1 MGTLLHGHLMTD
13 DSAAHVSEEVTGAAR
28 AAPIAIMVAVGGTQF
43 LGWLIYIAASFA
55 TTSVPDLL
63 STTLPLPMGQ
73 LFLNVAG
80 KHGMLAIWSCIIIV
94 QVRESAADVCL
105 SSLTSPSSLQALHR
119 VWMPL
124 ALSSHSPVITR
135 CLALDGGNRSIRTLR
150 RP

>member
-1 MGTLLHGHLMTD
+1 MTD

-55 TTSVPDLL
+55 TTSVPNLL

-80 KHGMLAIWSCIIIV
+80 KNGMLAIWSCIIIV
-94 QVRESAADVCL
+94 QVGESC
-105 SSLTSPSSLQALHR
+105 
-119 VWMPL
+119 
-124 ALSSHSPVITR
+124 
-135 CLALDGGNRSIRTLR
+135 C
-150 RP
+150 

>member
-1 MGTLLHGHLMTD
+1 MTD

-43 LGWLIYIAASFA
+43 LGWLVYIAASFA

-80 KHGMLAIWSCIIIV
+80 KNGMLAIWSCIIIV
-94 QVRESAADVCL
+94 QVRES
-105 SSLTSPSSLQALHR
+105 
-119 VWMPL
+119 
-124 ALSSHSPVITR
+124 R
-135 CLALDGGNRSIRTLR
+135 C
-150 RP
+150 